1 MPIRQLPEHLAN
13 QIAAGEVVERP
24 ASVVKELVE
33 NALDAGADRI
43 RIEVERGGTRLIR
56 VRDNGTGMDP
66 EEAPRA
72 LAPHATS
79 KIAAAADLARIG
91 TLGFRG
97 EALPSIASVSRLTLT
112 TRRPER
118 DEGVSVTGH
127 GDGAPETAPAAH
139 PAGTT
144 VEVRDLFHNTPARRK
159 FLRTEKTEFGHI
171 VDAVR
176 RAALGAMD
184 VAFTLVH
191 NERTHLQLP
200 AVEAWDDAERR
211 VARLLGEGF
220 ADNAL
225 HLRQDSEDG
234 LRLSGWVVRPTAARG
249 QRDQQFFFVNGRAVR
264 DRLLS
269 HAVAEAYRDVLFNNR
284 FPGYVLFLGIDA
296 GEVDVNVHPTK
307 HEVRFSESRRI
318 HAFVRHTVEQAL
330 GADTPAAD
338 SPRAAAGVLA
348 ADTEPTPPA
357 TGAPA
362 DRSSPAPGGG
372 GSGAA
377 RPQPPEQGQ
386 LGLREAPAAYAALY
400 ARPQGAPVEPARP
413 GTPGHPV
420 PQPEAMDA
428 AEVPPL
434 GYALGQIHGAFILA
448 QTPSGVVLVDQHA
461 AHERI
466 TYERLK
472 RAFHE
477 GGVERQ
483 ALLVPVSVP
492 LSERQLVLLEEE
504 ADTLLRLGLRVEASG
519 PQHAAIREAPAM
531 LADADLPA
539 LVAQALEA
547 LDRYGSDRPVAE
559 AVNEVLAE
567 MGCHGSVRVNRRLS
581 REEMDGLL
589 RELEATERGGQCNHG
604 RPTYVSLTMAELDG
618 FFLRGQ

>member
-1 MPIRQLPEHLAN
+1 MPIRQLPEQLAN

-43 RIEVERGGTRLIR
+43 HIEVERGGTRLLR
-56 VRDNGTGMDP
+56 VRDNGVGMDP
-66 EEAPRA
+66 EDAPRA

-79 KIAAAADLARIG
+79 KIADPGDLVRIA

-97 EALPSIASVSRLTLT
+97 EALPSIASVSRLSLT
-112 TRRPER
+112 TRRTEH
-118 DEGVSVTGH
+118 DEGVKVIGGEGGSE
-127 GDGAPETAPAAH
+127 AKPAAH

-171 VDAVR
+171 LDAVR

-200 AVEAWDDAERR
+200 AVESWDDAERR
-211 VARLLGEGF
+211 VGRLLGEGF

-284 FPGYVLFLGIDA
+284 FPGYVLFLGLDSA
-296 GEVDVNVHPTK
+296 EVDVNVHPTK
-307 HEVRFSESRRI
+307 HEVRFSEGRRV

-330 GADTPAAD
+330 GADTPAAAAPVPAREGVAVPD
-338 SPRAAAGVLA
+338 QKSATENGPSP
-348 ADTEPTPPA
+348 PPSGPSA
-357 TGAPA
+357 SNGGGI
-362 DRSSPAPGGG
+362 APG
-372 GSGAA
+372 SWAK
-377 RPQPPEQGQ
+377 QGN
-386 LGLREAPAAYAALY
+386 LGLREAPAAYEALY
-400 ARPQGAPVEPARP
+400 GAAWEGRPAAPPADGHAPAGAEPIK
-413 GTPGHPV
+413 G
-420 PQPEAMDA
+420 EAGG
-428 AEVPPL
+428 EVPPL
-434 GYALGQIHGAFILA
+434 GHALAQVHGAFILA
-448 QTPSGVVLVDQHA
+448 QTPTGVVLVDQHA

-472 RAFHE
+472 RTFHE

-483 ALLVPVSVP
+483 ALLVPVPVA

-504 ADTLLRLGLRVEASG
+504 ADTLVRLGLRVEASG
-519 PQHAAIREAPAM
+519 PRNAAVREAPAM
-531 LADADLPA
+531 LVEADLAA
-539 LVAQALEA
+539 LVGRA
-547 LDRYGSDRPVAE
+547 LDALDQYGSQRPVTE
-559 AVNEVLAE
+559 AVHEVLAE
-567 MGCHGSVRVNRRLS
+567 MGCHGSVRVNRHLS

-589 RELEATERGGQCNHG
+589 RQLEATERAGQCNHG
-604 RPTYVSLTMAELDG
+604 RPTYVALSMADLDG